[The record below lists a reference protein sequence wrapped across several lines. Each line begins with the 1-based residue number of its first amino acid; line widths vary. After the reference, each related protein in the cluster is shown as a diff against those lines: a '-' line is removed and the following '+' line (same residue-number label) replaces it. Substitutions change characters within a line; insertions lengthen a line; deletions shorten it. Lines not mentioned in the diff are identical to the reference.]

1 MISFMA
7 FVVGEQTSEIQKR
20 TLRAVTRNLKIK
32 DVEDVDVLRRP
43 GDIWNSHYVRSIFC
57 TLSVYFD
64 IELQKDTLLDSL
76 QFSLSSSRSIIIA
89 KVLPK
94 GKNMET
100 KSRMDLNFI
109 NHINMTWHKLGR
121 TVYSV
126 FLKNK
131 YLSNDCG
138 YSETVSEYLF
148 RQIK

>member
-1 MISFMA
+1 MR
-7 FVVGEQTSEIQKR
+7 SENFQDGTKEFE
-20 TLRAVTRNLKIK
+20 NPG
-32 DVEDVDVLRRP
+32 RRCP
-43 GDIWNSHYVRSIFC
+43 LEAWSYPNVRSIVC
-57 TLSVYFD
+57 ALSVYFD

-76 QFSLSSSRSIIIA
+76 QFSLSSSRSIITA

-131 YLSNDCG
+131 YLSNDCR
-138 YSETVSEYLF
+138 YSETVSEYSF